1 MYSRSSRQS
10 GMTLVELLVA
20 LAVAMLLISSGI
32 PGFTTLTRN
41 NRLVASTNA
50 LTGLLGEARSES
62 VSQRRPVS
70 VCGSSAGTACDA
82 AWASGAVAF
91 LDADAD
97 GVIDAGDTVLRQ
109 VSNPVPSVTVAL
121 TGPTTVRYTS
131 MGWLAANSA
140 GTFRFCDER
149 GSRYARALLVSATG
163 RVSAATDTDSPAD
176 GIVDD
181 AGGTNVS
188 CP

>member
-1 MYSRSSRQS
+1 MLPGSRKES

-20 LAVAMLLISSGI
+20 LAVAMLLLSAGI

-41 NRLVASTNA
+41 NRLVASANTLA
-50 LTGLLGEARSES
+50 GLLGEARSES
-62 VSQRRPVS
+62 VSQRRTVS
-70 VCGSSAGTACDA
+70 VCGSSAGTSCDA
-82 AWASGAVAF
+82 AWATGAVAF

-97 GVIDAGDTVLRQ
+97 GVIDTGEAVLRQ
-109 VSNPVPSVTVAL
+109 ISNPVPSVTIAL
-121 TGPTTVRYTS
+121 SGPTTVRYTS

-140 GTFRFCDER
+140 GTFRFCDAR
-149 GSRYARALLVSATG
+149 GNRYARALLLSSTG
-163 RVSAATDTDSPAD
+163 RVSTATDTDSPAD

-181 AGGTNVS
+181 AGGSNIS

>member
-1 MYSRSSRQS
+1 
-10 GMTLVELLVA
+10 MTLVELLVA
-20 LAVAMLLISSGI
+20 LAVAVILVTVGV
-32 PGFTTLTRN
+32 PGFTAVVKN
-41 NRLVASTNA
+41 NRLVASANA
-50 LTGLLGEARSES
+50 LAGLLGEARSES

-70 VCGSSAGTACDA
+70 VCGSSSGTACDA
-82 AWASGAVAF
+82 SWSVGAVAF

-109 VSNPVPSVTVAL
+109 SANPVSAVTAAL
-121 TGPTTVRYTS
+121 SGPTTVRYTS

-140 GTFRFCDER
+140 GTFRFCDDR
-149 GSRYARALLVSATG
+149 GNRYARAVLLSATG
-163 RVSAATDTDSPAD
+163 RVSAATDTDNPPD

-181 AGGTNVS
+181 AAGTNIS